1 MNYQPKR
8 RCLLQSIATI
18 QPGYPFRG
26 KLELNDNGDAFVVQ
40 YRHLVAGEPLDD
52 TQGHT
57 LDRVSLTGRKR
68 PEYLCSG
75 DILFMAKGTRN
86 DAAVVRELPNNTV
99 CTPNFYLIR
108 LTPGACNLIPEFLA
122 WQINHFDAQRYFAER
137 SQGSAVPS
145 ITKSELENLPIVM
158 PSLKQQKVMVE
169 LITAARREKQQLNQL
184 IENRQRMIDA
194 VGHQLLRP
202 DTTIGN

>member
-122 WQINHFDAQRYFAER
+122 WQINHFDDQRYFAER